1 MNLLFSPLNVPLII
15 TAVNHIS
22 NITDRKLENLGV
34 VSGAKIKVIKKSRF
48 ALIVTVNYKA
58 VILSSE
64 IGLNIKAK
72 YEQ

>member
-34 VSGAKIKVIKKSRF
+34 VSGAKIKVIKKNEKLLYKPVF
-48 ALIVTVNYKA
+48 YAIINYNK
-58 VILSSE
+58 L
-64 IGLNIKAK
+64 
-72 YEQ
+72 